1 MLQNIEN
8 KNIEKIKQFIKNN
21 LWITPLIYIIGIITL
36 LLRNKM
42 FGLPFNAISFIQ
54 FSVIVVYLIIF
65 LFMYSFIEFNFIAL
79 FELIHKKAN
88 YKFIKVIG
96 HIMIFIS
103 YFCLITCFLTLLIND
118 NLIAIK
124 LSLIYFI
131 FLPIILCFAYS
142 EKIKITNIVI
152 IIVFMTLIM
161 EIPLSLGGFKG
172 ENVIYHNFNTNKKQ
186 NYTYYGNY
194 DGLYHFV
201 SENKVI
207 LIPIDSGYIE
217 YIR

>member
-96 HIMIFIS
+96 H
-103 YFCLITCFLTLLIND
+103 
-118 NLIAIK
+118 IAIK